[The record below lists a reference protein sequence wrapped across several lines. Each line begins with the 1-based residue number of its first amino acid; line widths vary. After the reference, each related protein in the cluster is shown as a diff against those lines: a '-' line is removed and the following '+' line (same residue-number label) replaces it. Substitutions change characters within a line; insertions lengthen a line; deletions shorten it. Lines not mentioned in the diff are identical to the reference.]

1 MRSSQVDLERQPRLT
16 QALQHG
22 KVLGHGQELFDARRD
37 LGTDALT
44 LGDVLFA
51 RQDELVN
58 R

>member
-1 MRSSQVDLERQPRLT
+1 MRGPQVNLERQARLT

-22 KVLGHGQELFDARRD
+22 EILGHGQELLDARRD